1 MEVMLVLNTPAGGG
15 SNNLERKLELLNS
28 FGVSLLVT
36 KLLFLVRGK
45 SWNEV
50 DESKPV
56 VSVI

>member
-45 SWNEV
+45 S
-50 DESKPV
+50 
-56 VSVI
+56 